1 MGEYLADIGELL
13 GTYDLLGGF
22 WANIRLTAMAAVF
35 AFVLG
40 TVLAIM
46 RVSPAPSLRW
56 AGTTYVNLVRNT
68 PLTLVILGCSLG
80 LFGQLEVIL
89 ARNEAGRVDISTNG
103 FLLAVL
109 GLGLYTAAF
118 VCESLRSGVNT
129 VPAGQAE
136 AARAIGLGF
145 GQSMRIVILPQAVR
159 GAIAPLGNTLIAL
172 AKNSTVAQAAGVVQA
187 SSVMNTMI
195 EFRPDLMVAIFLLV
209 AFGWVIIV
217 LPIGLATTALSRR
230 LGVAR

>member
-1 MGEYLADIGELL
+1 MSELFA
-13 GTYDLLGGF
+13 TYDIVGGF
-22 WANIRLTAMAAVF
+22 LVNLRLTLYSAIL
-35 AFVLG
+35 AFIIG

-56 AGTTYVNLVRNT
+56 VGAAYVNLVRNT
-68 PLTLVILGCSLG
+68 PLTLIILACSLG
-80 LFGQLEVIL
+80 LWGQLDVIL
-89 ARNEAGRVDISTNG
+89 ARNEAGRVDISENS

-109 GLGLYTAAF
+109 GLSVYTAAF

-145 GQSMRIVILPQAVR
+145 GQSMRMIILPQAIR

-172 AKNSTVAQAAGVVQA
+172 TKNSTVAQAAGVVQSA
-187 SSVMNTMI
+187 SIMATMI
-195 EFRPDLMVAIFLLV
+195 EFRPDLMVAIFLV
-209 AFGWVIIV
+209 TAIGWVVIV
-217 LPIGLATTALSRR
+217 LPIGLITTFLSRR